1 MRDRGRSRTIG
12 RNKRKTL
19 VAHGRAGGW
28 FAVLALYVQ
37 IIAGALCAAGTA
49 NAAFDTRADSPF
61 PICQTQPND
70 TRSAQTQ
77 DNDHKDGGHAPAHEH
92 NCLLCSVHCQAAMA
106 PAPSLGGIAA
116 VFAVSIVP
124 QHAAFIFPSVARF
137 PAGAPPRGPPSA
149 V

>member
-1 MRDRGRSRTIG
+1 MGNRVRNKVTE
-12 RNKRKTL
+12 RNKRYAL
-19 VAHGRAGGW
+19 AARAGAFSW
-28 FAVLALYVQ
+28 LAALALYVQ

-49 NAAFDTRADSPF
+49 NAAFDTGADSPF
-61 PICQTQPND
+61 PICQTQSND

-92 NCLLCSVHCQAAMA
+92 NCLLCSVHCQAALA
-106 PAPSLGGIAA
+106 PAPSLGGIAT
-116 VFAVSIVP
+116 VFAVSITP
-124 QHAAFIFPSVARF
+124 EPAPFIFPSAARF